1 MQKASEKAYISKK
14 EMEVYKIERTKQLR
28 KKQGFTE
35 DEEMKDEEVKKM
47 AAVADAKV
55 HEESSG
61 EEVDSDD
68 LGDDITQKR
77 QAPQTQIPPQHY
89 MMHQQPQQ
97 RMPAPQ

>member
-14 EMEVYKIERTKQLR
+14 EMEVYRVERNKQLR

-35 DEEMKDEEVKKM
+35 DEELKDEDVQKK
-47 AAVADAKV
+47 AAAADAQV

-77 QAPQTQIPPQHY
+77 QAPQTQIPQHY
-89 MMHQQPQQ
+89 MMQQPQQ
-97 RMPAPQ
+97 RMAAPQ